1 MQAEFSRKWEYS
13 GIYHGEAKIRRR
25 LLMGNPRPKPQRL
38 GEKLL
43 RIRQTF
49 GLSQAEMVERLG
61 LGRMHPGR
69 ISEYENNHR
78 EPAAAT
84 LLAYADLAGV
94 HLEDIVNDKVNLP
107 EKLPGKVHHGV
118 LP

>member
-1 MQAEFSRKWEYS
+1 
-13 GIYHGEAKIRRR
+13 
-25 LLMGNPRPKPQRL
+25 MGNRRPRPERV

-43 RIRQTF
+43 QIRVA
-49 GLSQAEMVERLG
+49 LDISQSQMPGRLG
-61 LGRMHPGR
+61 LGKMHAGR
-69 ISEYENNHR
+69 ISEYENNLR
-78 EPAAAT
+78 EPALTT

-118 LP
+118 LPVTPQRPPKKHRVSK

>member
-1 MQAEFSRKWEYS
+1 
-13 GIYHGEAKIRRR
+13 
-25 LLMGNPRPKPQRL
+25 MGNPRPKPERL

-43 RIRQTF
+43 YIRQWF
-49 GLSQAEMVERLG
+49 DLSQAALVERLD
-61 LGRMHPGR
+61 LGHMHPGR

-94 HLEDIVNDKVNLP
+94 HLEDLVNDKVNLP

-118 LP
+118 LPKKSTRNT